1 MANSVTETL
10 LGAAVL
16 VTAAGFVAYAS
27 QTGGR
32 GELSGDRYRLMANF
46 VSAEGISTGTD
57 VRLAGV
63 KIGSVTGMKL
73 NPETYQAELTF
84 TIQDNVKV
92 PDDSEVKV
100 ASEGLLGGSF
110 LEITPGG
117 SEFMLSE
124 GDEIVYTQSSVSLL
138 NLMLKFATG
147 GGDEEG

>member
-32 GELSGDRYRLMANF
+32 GETGGDRYELMANF
-46 VSAEGISTGTD
+46 VSAEGIATGTD

-63 KIGSVTGMKL
+63 KIGSVVGMKL
-73 NPETYQAELTF
+73 NPETYQAQLTF
-84 TIQDNVKV
+84 TIQENVKV

-117 SEFMLSE
+117 SEFMLAE
-124 GDEIVYTQSSVSLL
+124 GDEVVYTQSSVSFL
-138 NLMLKFATG
+138 NLMLKFVT
-147 GGDEEG
+147 GGDEES

>member
-32 GELSGDRYRLMANF
+32 GETGNGRYELEANF

-63 KIGSVTGMKL
+63 KIGSVTGMRL
-73 NPETYQAELTF
+73 NPETYQAELIF
-84 TIQDNVKV
+84 TIQNNVQV
-92 PDDSEVKV
+92 PDDSEVKI

-110 LEITPGG
+110 LEVTPGG

-124 GDEIVYTQSSVSLL
+124 GDEILYTQSAVSFL
-138 NLMLKFATG
+138 NLMLKFVTG
-147 GGDEEG
+147 GGEEG

>member
-1 MANSVTETL
+1 MANNVTETL
-10 LGAAVL
+10 LGAVVL

-32 GELSGDRYRLMANF
+32 GETGGGRYELSANF
-46 VSAEGISTGTD
+46 VSAEGLSTGTD

-63 KIGSVTGMKL
+63 KVGSVIGMRL
-73 NPETYQAELTF
+73 NPETYLAELTF
-84 TIQDNVKV
+84 TVQDNVQV

-110 LEITPGG
+110 LELTPGG
-117 SEFMLSE
+117 SDEMLDE
-124 GDEIVYTQSSVSLL
+124 GEEVVYTQSAVSLL

-147 GGDEEG
+147 GGEGE

>member
-1 MANSVTETL
+1 MANNVTETL
-10 LGAAVL
+10 LGAVVV

-32 GELSGDRYRLMANF
+32 GETRGDRYELMANF
-46 VSAEGISTGTD
+46 VSAEGIATGTD

-63 KIGSVTGMKL
+63 KIGSVVGMKL
-73 NPETYQAELTF
+73 NPETYQAQLTF
-84 TIQDNVKV
+84 TIQENVKV

-117 SEFMLSE
+117 SEFMLAE
-124 GDEIVYTQSSVSLL
+124 GDEVVYTQSSVSFL
-138 NLMLKFATG
+138 NLMLKFVT
-147 GGDEEG
+147 GGDEES

>member
-1 MANSVTETL
+1 MANNVTETL
-10 LGAAVL
+10 LGAVVL

-32 GELSGDRYRLMANF
+32 GEISGDRYELSANF
-46 VSAEGISTGTD
+46 VSAEGLSTGTD

-63 KIGSVTGMKL
+63 KVGSVIGMRL
-73 NPETYQAELTF
+73 NPETYLAELTF
-84 TIQDNVKV
+84 TVQDNVQV

-110 LEITPGG
+110 LELTPGG
-117 SEFMLSE
+117 SDEMLDE
-124 GDEIVYTQSSVSLL
+124 GEEVIYTQSAVSLL

-147 GGDEEG
+147 GGEGE